1 MKLNLGQRHK
11 NARAL
16 VKMLKSQCV
25 SVSAVGHK
33 PLGFSIEMD
42 RWLENNAGKQLYS
55 IPFAEAEEGYLKD
68 IKNKWALTYEHDILV
83 YWIENRDARIE
94 FIFRWGDVHDSNR

>member
-55 IPFAEAEEGYLKD
+55 IPFAEAEAGYLPD
-68 IKNKWALTYEHDILV
+68 ITNKWASHLTITRLI
-83 YWIENRDARIE
+83 YWIQNKETRVE
-94 FIFRWGDVHDSNR
+94 FAMRWL